1 MRGGARGRLRS
12 GAVGAEMGCALG
24 RRQVRTPQFRKVF
37 CHPKFFMGSNGM
49 SAMKRFHESEFNTP
63 QEMLLRASFILC
75 LAAFAAG
82 ILLIVGGMV
91 TRSLALLG
99 FGLAA
104 LGVAGGVREWL
115 RRNNRLDSV
124 QLAIDEIAADAPV
137 LDPART
143 AELATLLNEWEAM
156 EAKRG
161 SPDFDPWTLQA
172 LRNDIRAAVEK
183 DPALEN
189 LFREIQRRAA

>member
-1 MRGGARGRLRS
+1 
-12 GAVGAEMGCALG
+12 
-24 RRQVRTPQFRKVF
+24 
-37 CHPKFFMGSNGM
+37 MGSNGM